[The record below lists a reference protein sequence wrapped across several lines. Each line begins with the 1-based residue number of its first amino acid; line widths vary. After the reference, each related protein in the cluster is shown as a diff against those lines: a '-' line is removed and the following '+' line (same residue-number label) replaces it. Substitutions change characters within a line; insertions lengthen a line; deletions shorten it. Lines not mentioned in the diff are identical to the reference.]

1 MPCKFAPFTK
11 FSRNLR
17 NNQRTRYTA
26 NPRFGAGDSNRIVT
40 NKRKKL
46 SRKNLATRGR
56 QGLIV
61 VLFPRP
67 PYHRPS
73 HPLHYREIFPELHLK
88 GKLICLGLVN
98 NWATHMARRHR
109 DRRAVRAFW
118 CFVFTEYFF
127 NQLSQKNT
135 LSRNEIKYHGNRCTR
150 AGYTFLNIIHQI
162 LYLGDTFKETKMWII
177 LFQHSKIFYTN
188 TFA

>member
-1 MPCKFAPFTK
+1 MIRNVANYDKLPQRQSCPVNFAPFTK

-67 PYHRPS
+67 PYRALPPIPH
-73 HPLHYREIFPELHLK
+73 HREIFPELHLK
-88 GKLICLGLVN
+88 RKLICLGLVN
-98 NWATHMARRHR
+98 NWATHMGRRHR
-109 DRRAVRAFW
+109 GRRAVRAFR

-127 NQLSQKNT
+127 NQLSQKIPSEETKPNIT
-135 LSRNEIKYHGNRCTR
+135 AITARVR
-150 AGYTFLNIIHQI
+150 NIIFSYIYTIH
-162 LYLGDTFKETKMWII
+162 KMRFLKKHKTYI
-177 LFQHSKIFYTN
+177 T
-188 TFA
+188 